1 MVLIDFPC
9 FILPLKFLGLKRLI
23 LLAEADSLA
32 EKIPRL
38 EYHPSGGIIL
48 EQGLDF

>member
-1 MVLIDFPC
+1 MIFSC
-9 FILPLKFLGLKRLI
+9 FILALKFLGVKLLI
-23 LLAEADSLA
+23 LLAKADALA

-48 EQGLDF
+48 AQGLDF